1 MPNSAQPSNVVMLI
15 LISIQMHRDIG
26 NDIYEFVKEAEKDN
40 SVNNAWN
47 DVKPLSRLEKES
59 KHSNMLL
66 PTGDLPKLRNSHDLD
81 SAAGM
86 KKKTGYVLMQ
96 LKFNV

>member
-1 MPNSAQPSNVVMLI
+1 MSLLKRREKTILLI
-15 LISIQMHRDIG
+15 MH
-26 NDIYEFVKEAEKDN
+26 
-40 SVNNAWN
+40 
-47 DVKPLSRLEKES
+47 VKPLSRLEKES

-86 KKKTGYVLMQ
+86 KKKTGYVLM
-96 LKFNV
+96 